1 MVLLLKIKRRDFFNE
16 TEFLFWCHALWK
28 HCWNCC
34 IFEMK
39 LGTGMEP
46 CTKIYFLFTF
56 NPVNIRIRKT
66 SLFWLCNLMTSLW
79 KPSIRGLKYRY
90 VATSSSSIRKRP
102 RRRKIRRK
110 GRGRKT
116 WLIITSAKRVIDP
129 SPVAFFT
136 THPSESSLKK
146 EALFSA
152 GEGADLTITAS
163 WSTRGWS
170 HSTVSRRNKC
180 PTVNNCVTK
189 VQKKLGTKI
198 NE

>member
-79 KPSIRGLKYRY
+79 KPSTVDSITRTPDNSNFFRFPLK
-90 VATSSSSIRKRP
+90 V
-102 RRRKIRRK
+102 
-110 GRGRKT
+110 
-116 WLIITSAKRVIDP
+116 RVIGSRLYMWDLNLAKP
-129 SPVAFFT
+129 IGTPVLHHRKFFAT
-136 THPSESSLKK
+136 FRVFEQKRHVNGSNYVNFTQLCLNKSTKRFY
-146 EALFSA
+146 LF
-152 GEGADLTITAS
+152 
-163 WSTRGWS
+163 W
-170 HSTVSRRNKC
+170 
-180 PTVNNCVTK
+180 
-189 VQKKLGTKI
+189 
-198 NE
+198 